1 MVLYENGNI
10 FENTTMKNGKPDGK
24 YEVYGPD
31 GKLEESIFYK
41 NGEVVK

>member
-1 MVLYENGNI
+1 
-10 FENTTMKNGKPDGK
+10 MKNGKPDGK

-41 NGEVVK
+41 NGEVVNK